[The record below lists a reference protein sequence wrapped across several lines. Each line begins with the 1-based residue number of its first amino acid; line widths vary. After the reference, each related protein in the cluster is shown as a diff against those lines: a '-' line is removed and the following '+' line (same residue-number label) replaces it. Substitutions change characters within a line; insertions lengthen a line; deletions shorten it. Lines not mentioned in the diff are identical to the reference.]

1 VAPAEAITI
10 TVRDS
15 GSNPEPSDRRVVTL
29 RALLESFRMDTNVKL
44 DIYRR
49 AAEIEADPAVLT
61 GYDSSLTI
69 SQLQALNEVLTGL
82 TERQI

>member
-1 VAPAEAITI
+1 
-10 TVRDS
+10 
-15 GSNPEPSDRRVVTL
+15 
-29 RALLESFRMDTNVKL
+29 MDTNVKL

-49 AAEIEADPAVLT
+49 AAEIEADPAVLA

-69 SQLQALNEVLTGL
+69 SQLQALKEVLTGL